1 MVGYNVKIQEFH
13 NGEVKFSIYPKGIN
27 YVPDEFKSYLENE
40 RIEQRLQESQ
50 DSYIYNP
57 FTEKIEKLKE
67 FESTEIEAQRRS
79 HSQRVSVT
87 RSKNKI
93 HDLAR
98 SETWEYFVTLT
109 YDSSKTDRYDYNEC
123 LKKCRVW
130 LNNQRRSYAQDL
142 AYIFVPEKHKDGA
155 YHFHGLVANVGNMKF
170 IDSGKVAIGKNAV
183 TRTDKNKSYP
193 TIYNLGGWHFG
204 WSTATKVKD
213 SFKATNYITKYVTKD
228 ICADLKGKHRYI
240 ASKNLHEPIELELL
254 LSPYDCD
261 RYAQLTFNNDEWLK
275 YMVQDIA
282 LNHGYDFK
290 YELLLMALKRLS
302 IRYIKSTMKERK
314 KKMEK
319 VNKNVDS
326 ESKLVGMPVAIYT
339 HFDTMEQKL
348 LFEAVV
354 LPDLRDVLNKY
365 APALG
370 CLGVSEDIERLESEE
385 KKND

>member
-1 MVGYNVKIQEFH
+1 MIGYNVKIQEFY
-13 NGEVKFSIYPKGIN
+13 NGEVKFSIYPEGIN
-27 YVPDEFKSYLENE
+27 YVPDEYKSYFENE
-40 RIEQRLQESQ
+40 RIERKLQESQ
-50 DSYIYNP
+50 EGYIFNP
-57 FTEKIEKLKE
+57 FTEKIEKLEE
-67 FESTEIEAQRRS
+67 FESAEIELQRKA
-79 HSQRVSVT
+79 HSERVSLT

-109 YDSSKTDRYDYNEC
+109 YDNDKVDRYDYNEC

-130 LNNQRRSYAQDL
+130 LNNQRRSYSHDL

-155 YHFHGLVANVGNMKF
+155 YHFHGLIANVGNMKF
-170 IDSGKVAIGKNAV
+170 VDSGRVAIGKNAV

-193 TIYNLGGWHFG
+193 TIYNLGGWRFG

-261 RYAQLTFNNDEWLK
+261 RYVQMTFNNDEWLK

-282 LNHGYDFK
+282 LNHGYEFK
-290 YELLLMALKRLS
+290 YES
-302 IRYIKSTMKERK
+302 VCDGFK
-314 KKMEK
+314 K
-319 VNKNVDS
+319 
-326 ESKLVGMPVAIYT
+326 AIYQIYQST
-339 HFDTMEQKL
+339 
-348 LFEAVV
+348 
-354 LPDLRDVLNKY
+354 
-365 APALG
+365 
-370 CLGVSEDIERLESEE
+370 ESEVKE
-385 KKND
+385 DGKSK

>member
-1 MVGYNVKIQEFH
+1 MCKKRQCAAA
-13 NGEVKFSIYPKGIN
+13 
-27 YVPDEFKSYLENE
+27 
-40 RIEQRLQESQ
+40 
-50 DSYIYNP
+50 
-57 FTEKIEKLKE
+57 EKIEKLKE
-67 FESTEIEAQRRS
+67 FESVEIEAQRKA

-109 YDSSKTDRYDYNEC
+109 YDSSKTDRYDYNAC
-123 LKKCRVW
+123 LSKCRKW
-130 LNNQRRSYAQDL
+130 LNNQRSRYAQDL

-170 IDSGKVAIGKNAV
+170 DDSGKVAIGKNAV
-183 TRTDKNKSYP
+183 TRTEKNKSYP
-193 TIYNLGGWHFG
+193 TIYNLGGWRFG

-261 RYAQLTFNNDEWLK
+261 RYAQMTFNNDEWLK

-282 LNHGYDFK
+282 INHGYDFK
-290 YELLLMALKRLS
+290 YES
-302 IRYIKSTMKERK
+302 VVDGFK
-314 KKMEK
+314 K
-319 VNKNVDS
+319 
-326 ESKLVGMPVAIYT
+326 AIY
-339 HFDTMEQKL
+339 QIYQI
-348 LFEAVV
+348 
-354 LPDLRDVLNKY
+354 NN
-365 APALG
+365 
-370 CLGVSEDIERLESEE
+370 ESEE
-385 KKND
+385 KEDGKSK